1 MKQMYDIE
9 TVIKIV
15 IVGDSGVGKT
25 NLLHRYTDKKFL
37 ENTKGTLGVD
47 FHSMTKT
54 MGKSLVK
61 IQFWDTAGQENYHAI
76 VTNYYKQVTKFLD
89 LVSLKLFKY
98 SVIIKYKII
107 IKNSNQI

>member
-1 MKQMYDIE
+1 MEFYNIE

-47 FHSMTKT
+47 FHSLTKIIDDT
-54 MGKSLVK
+54 QVK

-76 VTNYYKQVTKFLD
+76 VTNYYKQVTAD
-89 LVSLKLFKY
+89 LNL
-98 SVIIKYKII
+98 
-107 IKNSNQI
+107 